1 MMLQRSRFS
10 ILTLAFTPIELPA
23 VRKWKRGAFTLIE
36 LLVVVA
42 IIAILAAML
51 LPALSAAR
59 EKARRSS
66 CSSNLKQIGV
76 AMASYTS
83 DYSDYLPSW
92 IGAFTGSEKWCN
104 TAADG
109 SGEWI
114 RSADCA
120 LANVFGH
127 GSGNPNA
134 ARTPMS
140 YLRNVIYKGKDG
152 RYVRVN
158 AINRDN
164 VDVTPSWRAVALSGR
179 SSHYVK
185 GQTNNAPHGMGM
197 LLAGGHLAD
206 ASIFYCPSSTNMPA
220 GTNNT
225 RDAVSSLEAWK
236 SAGGTRGADM
246 IYGDWRKLAYREN
259 STTSLNII
267 MSHYAYRNV
276 PLFIQNC
283 WHAYQERDGTVV
295 YPKTKP
301 KIPARVGQG
310 IFRTVREMS
319 DRALVMDCFDKG
331 YSFNA
336 TGAQN
341 VLANTTD
348 IECSRLLPGMG
359 LRGHRTAYN
368 VLYGDWHVSTV
379 GDPQE
384 RLIWHVQGYGQDRTT
399 NPVTIKPSLSWL
411 YTLSNNSR
419 TDGYRDGIF
428 RWDYDGARG
437 FLDTSPHSIWHEMDV
452 ASGIDAK

>member
-1 MMLQRSRFS
+1 MRVRRSRMSLFH
-10 ILTLAFTPIELPA
+10 
-23 VRKWKRGAFTLIE
+23 VAFTLIE

-66 CSSNLKQIGV
+66 CASNLKQIGV
-76 AMASYTS
+76 AMTSYTS
-83 DYSDYLPSW
+83 DYNDYLPCW
-92 IGAFTGSEKWCN
+92 AGVFTGSEKWCN

-109 SGEWI
+109 SGQWI
-114 RSADCA
+114 RTSDCL

-127 GSGNPNA
+127 GSSNPNA
-134 ARTPMS
+134 ARTPYS
-140 YLRNVIYKGKDG
+140 YLRGVRFKGRDG
-152 RYVRVN
+152 RWVTANLVTRN
-158 AINRDN
+158 N
-164 VDVTPSWRAVALSGR
+164 VDLTPSWRAVAISNRG
-179 SSHYVK
+179 SHYVK

-220 GTNNT
+220 GSNNT
-225 RDAVSSLEAWK
+225 REPPCSVEAWK
-236 SAGGTRGADM
+236 SAGGTSGEVM

-259 STTSLNII
+259 STTSLNIL

-283 WHAYQERDGTVV
+283 WHAYHERDGTVV

-301 KIPARVGQG
+301 RIPARVGQG

-319 DRALVMDCFDKG
+319 GRALVMDCFDKG
-331 YSFNA
+331 YSFNV
-336 TGAQN
+336 TGALN
-341 VLANTTD
+341 VLANPTD

-359 LRGHRTAYN
+359 LRGHRSAYN
-368 VLYGDWHVSTV
+368 VLYGDGHAASF

-384 RLIWHVQGYGQDRTT
+384 RMIWHIQGYCYRTDPPPT
-399 NPVTIKPSLSWL
+399 DVRPSLSWL
-411 YTLSNNSR
+411 RTLSNNSR
-419 TDGYRDGIF
+419 SQGYREGHF
-428 RWDYDGARG
+428 RWDKDGTKG
-437 FLDTSPHSIWHEMDV
+437 YFDTSPHSIWHEMDV
-452 ASGIDAK
+452 ASGIDAE